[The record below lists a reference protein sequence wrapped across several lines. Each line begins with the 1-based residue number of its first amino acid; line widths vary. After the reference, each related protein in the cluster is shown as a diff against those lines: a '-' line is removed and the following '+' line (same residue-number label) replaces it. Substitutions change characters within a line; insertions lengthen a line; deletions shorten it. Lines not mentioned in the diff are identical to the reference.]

1 MPAVA
6 QGVPSAERAFQKLKE
21 PYNLMRDRFTNAFA
35 SLRTTVG
42 VVSDYYGNSMLLGRG
57 NQLTQSQVMAAT
69 ATTDLPDDIRIY
81 WRARAYDFYN
91 NGQWRSS
98 FTQLSPFDPM
108 KDSFAG
114 QPSLGRIP
122 ATFQIAA
129 AADLTTL
136 LAPSQPIWV
145 SRNAVSTV
153 AINTDSSVDLSAV
166 RLSPSLHAGEIY
178 SVQASLPNAT
188 EAQLRSS
195 GNSYPTW
202 VTQRYLQLPASITP
216 RVRELAVQIASG
228 KDNPYDIAL
237 AVTDWLRTN
246 IQYSDTIPELPAN
259 REPIDWF
266 LFDLKQGFCNYYA
279 TAEVVLLRSVGIPAR
294 WSTGY
299 AEGEEL
305 PGKSFVVRQRDAHAW
320 PEVYFSGIGWIE
332 FEPTASQPA
341 IARLPGNINDP
352 GVNNTNSASNQYLQD
367 IQRLQEEEMRSLREA
382 ARLDLLNQPLTPVQ
396 RVVSILPL
404 VVALILLISGL
415 ILVWIIFLPPV
426 PVFLVAAM
434 ARLGIHPPERLQKL
448 AHKSLAKSTRDRK
461 LPALPILFET
471 TILRI
476 GLRPPAILVRWA
488 QRARLP
494 ALSRAYLEINSALH
508 RLGKKPQSTDTPLE
522 RTQSLITLIPPAEEP
537 ANVLVSEYQLSLFA
551 NQLGDETG
559 ATQAGRAIRNLSVRA
574 MVVRWLKR
582 FQEPERRRKPIAR
595 QRL

>member
-1 MPAVA
+1 
-6 QGVPSAERAFQKLKE
+6 
-21 PYNLMRDRFTNAFA
+21 
-35 SLRTTVG
+35 
-42 VVSDYYGNSMLLGRG
+42 
-57 NQLTQSQVMAAT
+57 MAAT
-69 ATTDLPDDIRIY
+69 ATADLPDNIRIY
-81 WRARAYDFYN
+81 WRARGYDFYN

-114 QPSLGRIP
+114 QPALGRIP
-122 ATFQIAA
+122 VTFQIAA

-153 AINTDSSVDLSAV
+153 AINTDFSVDLSAV

-178 SVQASLPNAT
+178 SVQSSLPNAT

-195 GNSYPTW
+195 GNNYPNW

-246 IQYSDTIPELPAN
+246 IHYSDTIPELPAN

-294 WSTGY
+294 WATGY

-320 PEVYFSGIGWIE
+320 PEVYFSGIGWVE

-341 IARLPGNINDP
+341 IARLPGNSNDP
-352 GVNNTNSASNQYLQD
+352 GVNNTNSSQ
-367 IQRLQEEEMRSLREA
+367 
-382 ARLDLLNQPLTPVQ
+382 
-396 RVVSILPL
+396 
-404 VVALILLISGL
+404 
-415 ILVWIIFLPPV
+415 
-426 PVFLVAAM
+426 
-434 ARLGIHPPERLQKL
+434 
-448 AHKSLAKSTRDRK
+448 
-461 LPALPILFET
+461 
-471 TILRI
+471 
-476 GLRPPAILVRWA
+476 
-488 QRARLP
+488 
-494 ALSRAYLEINSALH
+494 
-508 RLGKKPQSTDTPLE
+508 
-522 RTQSLITLIPPAEEP
+522 
-537 ANVLVSEYQLSLFA
+537 
-551 NQLGDETG
+551 
-559 ATQAGRAIRNLSVRA
+559 
-574 MVVRWLKR
+574 
-582 FQEPERRRKPIAR
+582 
-595 QRL
+595 